1 MVNKYNN
8 KIYNYINYFTLACIV
23 PLGYFAPIGEWLL
36 LSFLSIATLMNCLI
50 NRTKINLSHLT
61 IFLLAIFILLISYY
75 WSINQ
80 DRTIEVIGPL
90 SGIIFG
96 IYIILNISSNT
107 NIKSMDN
114 LIGIP
119 VILTSI
125 LILSEIVLNTE
136 IRSSLAILV
145 GDQPTSKS
153 ANYSRGIILLTIIMP
168 LSITLYINNS
178 KNFAAFFV
186 LLLVSFVIFL
196 GPNDS
201 AKIALICSMISFLI
215 IYFLGPKSFIYFGIV
230 SIIFILCLP
239 IIATK
244 IFPALSHIDK
254 KFERIKLCTQ
264 SKIWET
270 KSVIASKRY
279 HVIINDKLKNNKNIL
294 KSLLELEKLE
304 LGTPVP
310 LDMMKLLND
319 NNVKCSKI
327 LEWQET
333 PEGSSIIHRL
343 LVWEYVGK
351 KILTKPI
358 LGHGV
363 GTSRLIGQN
372 IILNI
377 PNTSQE
383 IKGAIP
389 LHPHNNFLEI
399 WLELGLI
406 GIIIISFLWIKIIK
420 LGINIRK
427 NSYVIGTGVC
437 TSIVTIFVISNLSFG
452 VFQAWWMASVGLIF
466 LVILQA
472 YKYEE
477 QQ

>member
-153 ANYSRGIILLTIIMP
+153 ANFSRGIILLTMIMP

-178 KNFAAFFV
+178 KNFAAFSV
-186 LLLVSFVIFL
+186 LLLVSFVVFL

-201 AKIALICSMISFLI
+201 AKIALMCSMISFLI
-215 IYFLGPKSFIYFGIV
+215 IYFLGPRSFIYFGIV

-244 IFPALSHIDK
+244 IFPALSNMDK
-254 KFERIKLCTQ
+254 NIE
-264 SKIWET
+264 
-270 KSVIASKRY
+270 VITEC
-279 HVIINDKLKNNKNIL
+279 NEDKLTSDKWKKINN
-294 KSLLELEKLE
+294 S
-304 LGTPVP
+304 
-310 LDMMKLLND
+310 
-319 NNVKCSKI
+319 NNCKTKI
-327 LEWQET
+327 AWQQT
-333 PEGSSIIHRL
+333 ATGGSIIHRL

-351 KILTKPI
+351 KIFSKPI

-372 IILNI
+372 VILNI
-377 PNTSQE
+377 PNTNQEIYPEGHLE
-383 IKGAIP
+383 IKGGIP

-406 GIIIISFLWIKIIK
+406 GIILISVVWIKIIK
-420 LGINIRK
+420 FGIKIRK
-427 NSYVIGTGVC
+427 DSYILGTGIC
-437 TSIVTIFVISNLSFG
+437 TSIITIFVISNLSFG
-452 VFQAWWMASVGLIF
+452 VFQAWWMASIGLIF

-472 YKYEE
+472 CKYEK